1 MSKDKRYQTDDLS
14 KLPDDLEQ
22 VTSQQPKTV
31 VVDPPA
37 PKQSQQPAA
46 MPKPMPQTEYVS
58 LHDRMQ
64 ALLAE
69 VDQLREKIEVQEG
82 VLNAIRALETTVSE
96 GQAKINEVLAQAVQR
111 LVDAEVRRA
120 EAETHAIEAA
130 QQAEQARTQREQEAA
145 QQPQPEEAT
154 QDAPWWKF
162 TGLRAWW
169 SHRRQ
174 LKARKRRQR
183 EEQENTEWEIAQR
196 QRLLKLRELAD
207 GPASAEGVQASID
220 ADKLEEEINR
230 KKKSAAA

>member
-14 KLPDDLEQ
+14 KLPDDLDS
-22 VTSQQPKTV
+22 VSQPQTQTV
-31 VVDPPA
+31 VVPTPPQ
-37 PKQSQQPAA
+37 PKQQPAA
-46 MPKPMPQTEYVS
+46 MPKPMPQSDYVC
-58 LHDRMQ
+58 LKDRMA

-82 VLNAIRALETTVSE
+82 VLNAIRALETSVTE
-96 GQAKINEVLAQAVQR
+96 GQAKINEVLVEAVQR
-111 LVDAEVRRA
+111 LVAAEVRRA
-120 EAETHAIEAA
+120 EAETAA
-130 QQAEQARTQREQEAA
+130 AEVAEQAAHARAQREQEAG
-145 QQPQPEEAT
+145 QNQPAEEPKD
-154 QDAPWWKF
+154 DAPWWKLHWL
-162 TGLRAWW
+162 GAWW

-207 GPASAEGVQASID
+207 GPASVEGVQASID
-220 ADKLEEEINR
+220 ADKLEEEINK

>member
-14 KLPDDLEQ
+14 KLPDDLDSMPQ
-22 VTSQQPKTV
+22 PQTQTVVPTPPQPKQQ
-31 VVDPPA
+31 
-37 PKQSQQPAA
+37 QSA
-46 MPKPMPQTEYVS
+46 MPKPMPQADYVC
-58 LHDRMQ
+58 LKDRMA
-64 ALLAE
+64 ALMAE
-69 VDQLREKIEVQEG
+69 MSELQEKIEVQEG
-82 VLNAIRALETTVSE
+82 VLNAIRALETTISE
-96 GQAKINEVLAQAVQR
+96 GQAKINEVLVQAVQR
-111 LVDAEVRRA
+111 LVDAEVRRE

-130 QQAEQARTQREQEAA
+130 QQAAQARAQREQEAA
-145 QQPQPEEAT
+145 QQLQPEEAT
-154 QDAPWWKF
+154 QDAPWWKLHWL
-162 TGLRAWW
+162 GAWW